1 MVALRSIKVFL
12 FWFILHCCIAAT
24 CHPPRGGI
32 LPLTYHCQELV
43 HRILESSRTP
53 HGMATKEWGRNLDN
67 TATTIHLPK
76 IYWIAGA
83 GPRTCAV
90 VVDVDMHTPDAVER
104 FNLGDVGHAA
114 EHIESACLFRKG
126 EVGTERVGAAKRV
139 EVRLERVD
147 VNTMPKTGMT
157 LIDVDGEYW
166 RYLLSAELSMADELK
181 NRTGAGAS

>member
-1 MVALRSIKVFL
+1 
-12 FWFILHCCIAAT
+12 
-24 CHPPRGGI
+24 
-32 LPLTYHCQELV
+32 
-43 HRILESSRTP
+43 
-53 HGMATKEWGRNLDN
+53 
-67 TATTIHLPK
+67 

-90 VVDVDMHTPDAVER
+90 VVDVDMHMPDAVER

-147 VNTMPKTGMT
+147 VNTMPKAGMT
-157 LIDVDGEYW
+157 LIDVDGGYR

-181 NRTGAGAS
+181 NRTGVEAS